1 MNSLL
6 ITGGTLW
13 TGKTFVRGHA
23 LHIEGERIA
32 AVGPEESVRAGAPSE
47 RRELRLSGEAVL
59 PGFTDAHLHLTTW
72 AKQKTLLDLG
82 GATSLAE
89 VLELVREEARRIP
102 PDRWIRGW
110 NYNETL
116 WPEGRSV
123 TKDDLDA
130 LGIPHP
136 VLLQRVCTHVNAANS
151 RALALVGLDSPDG
164 ILEERD
170 AIPALR
176 AMERSVFSREG
187 LREALK
193 SACFELASVGVT
205 CVHPCG
211 ADDYGME
218 EDLSLYDELRRRGE
232 LPVRVFTYHDAL
244 PYPVMPSGFGD
255 DWIRYQ
261 GLKIFLDGSLG
272 GRTAALTAPYAD
284 DPAQAGRLNW
294 TDEQVLGMLRAA
306 RGKGIQTLLH
316 TIGDKALDQALDCI
330 GKVDEE
336 FGPAALKDRINHL
349 IVCRPEQRRR
359 LAELGLFCDI
369 QPSFIPSDMAM
380 APLRLGP
387 ERMEWT
393 YRWRSILN
401 ECGPL
406 SASSDA
412 PVESVN
418 PMHSIW
424 ALVER
429 RGKGGGEALAPE
441 ERLTVEEALPLFTS
455 NPYKAVGRSD
465 AGRLEAGCLADVVVL
480 DRDLRGL
487 SGDDLFSA
495 GVRCTIAGGRATHG
509 KADARDGL

>member
-1 MNSLL
+1 
-6 ITGGTLW
+6 
-13 TGKTFVRGHA
+13 
-23 LHIEGERIA
+23 
-32 AVGPEESVRAGAPSE
+32 
-47 RRELRLSGEAVL
+47 
-59 PGFTDAHLHLTTW
+59 
-72 AKQKTLLDLG
+72 
-82 GATSLAE
+82 
-89 VLELVREEARRIP
+89 
-102 PDRWIRGW
+102 
-110 NYNETL
+110 
-116 WPEGRSV
+116 
-123 TKDDLDA
+123 
-130 LGIPHP
+130 
-136 VLLQRVCTHVNAANS
+136 
-151 RALALVGLDSPDG
+151 
-164 ILEERD
+164 
-170 AIPALR
+170 
-176 AMERSVFSREG
+176 
-187 LREALK
+187 REALK

-244 PYPVMPSGFGD
+244 PYPVMPSGFGGE
-255 DWIRYQ
+255 WIHYQ

-272 GRTAALTAPYAD
+272 GRTAALTAPYSD
-284 DPAQAGRLNW
+284 DPAQTGRLNW

-316 TIGDKALDQALDCI
+316 AIGDRALDQALDCI

-336 FGPAALKDRINHL
+336 FGPAALKDRVNHL

-369 QPSFIPSDMAM
+369 QPSFIPSDIAM

-387 ERMEWT
+387 ERMAWT

-418 PMHSIW
+418 PMHSLW

-429 RGKGGGEALAPE
+429 RGKDGEAPLSPE
-441 ERLTVEEALPLFTS
+441 ERLTVEEALPLFTL

-480 DRDLRGL
+480 DRDLHGL
-487 SGDDLFSA
+487 SGDDLYSV
-495 GVRCTIAGGRATHG
+495 GVRCTIAGGRATHEEME
-509 KADARDGL
+509 A

>member
-1 MNSLL
+1 
-6 ITGGTLW
+6 
-13 TGKTFVRGHA
+13 
-23 LHIEGERIA
+23 
-32 AVGPEESVRAGAPSE
+32 
-47 RRELRLSGEAVL
+47 
-59 PGFTDAHLHLTTW
+59 
-72 AKQKTLLDLG
+72 
-82 GATSLAE
+82 
-89 VLELVREEARRIP
+89 
-102 PDRWIRGW
+102 
-110 NYNETL
+110 
-116 WPEGRSV
+116 
-123 TKDDLDA
+123 
-130 LGIPHP
+130 
-136 VLLQRVCTHVNAANS
+136 
-151 RALALVGLDSPDG
+151 
-164 ILEERD
+164 
-170 AIPALR
+170 
-176 AMERSVFSREG
+176 MERSVFSREG

-244 PYPVMPSGFGD
+244 PYPVMPSGFGGE
-255 DWIRYQ
+255 WIRYQ

-284 DPAQAGRLNW
+284 EPAQTGRLNW

-316 TIGDKALDQALDCI
+316 AIGDRALDQALDCI

-336 FGPAALKDRINHL
+336 FGPAALKDRVNHL

-369 QPSFIPSDMAM
+369 QPSFIPSDIAM

-387 ERMEWT
+387 ERMAWT

-418 PMHSIW
+418 PMHSLW

-429 RGKGGGEALAPE
+429 RGKDGEAPLSRRAAD
-441 ERLTVEEALPLFTS
+441 RRRGASALHVEPVQSGRQKRRRTPRSGVSGRRRCARQGSARPL
-455 NPYKAVGRSD
+455 
-465 AGRLEAGCLADVVVL
+465 
-480 DRDLRGL
+480 
-487 SGDDLFSA
+487 
-495 GVRCTIAGGRATHG
+495 GGRPILRRRALHHRGRARDARRNGGVDTRTHG
-509 KADARDGL
+509 RDAVQLS